1 MRLLVSTLIIAT
13 IGLTTTLWAAPATAA
28 PGWIS
33 DTLFVPVRSGAG
45 NQYRIVHRGLK
56 TGTQL
61 EIIAMEEGA
70 EWAQVRIGD
79 IEGYINAQYVVRT
92 PPAMIRLEQLEKQHE
107 QARKQLDEARQQV
120 SALTSERNQ
129 LAADNKRLGG
139 ELNVQSEQVSKLE
152 DIAADPIRLDRAN
165 RELNEELSRLR
176 TELNTVTAENS
187 MLRGDKTSSMWLVG
201 ASILIGGWLIGWL
214 MRSRSSRARSSW
226 A

>member
-1 MRLLVSTLIIAT
+1 MRLLASTLIIAT
-13 IGLTTTLWAAPATAA
+13 TGLATLWSAPVAAA
-28 PGWIS
+28 PGWVS

-45 NQYRIVHRGLK
+45 NEYRIVHRGLK

-70 EWAQVRIGD
+70 DWAQVRIGD

-129 LAADNKRLGG
+129 LPADNKRLGG

-152 DIAADPIRLDRAN
+152 DIAADPIRLARAN

-176 TELNTVTAENS
+176 TELNTVAAENS
-187 MLRGDKTSSMWLVG
+187 MLRGDKTSSMWLAG

>member
-13 IGLTTTLWAAPATAA
+13 IGLTTLWAAPATAA

>member
-1 MRLLVSTLIIAT
+1 MRLLASTLIIAT
-13 IGLTTTLWAAPATAA
+13 LGLTTFWAAPVAAA

-45 NQYRIVHRGLK
+45 NQFRIVHRGLK

-92 PPAMIRLEQLEKQHE
+92 PPAMIRLEQLDKQHE
-107 QARKQLDEARQQV
+107 QLRQQLTEARQQV
-120 SALTSERNQ
+120 STLTSERNQ

-139 ELNVQSEQVSKLE
+139 ELNVQSEEVSKLQ

-176 TELNTVTAENS
+176 TELNTVTAENA

-214 MRSRSSRARSSW
+214 MKSRSSRARSSW

>member
-1 MRLLVSTLIIAT
+1 MRLLASTLIIAT
-13 IGLTTTLWAAPATAA
+13 LGLTTLWATPVAAA

-56 TGTQL
+56 TGTRV
-61 EIIAMEEGA
+61 EIIAMEEGS

-79 IEGYINAQYVVRT
+79 IEGYINSQYVART

-107 QARKQLDEARQQV
+107 QARQQLSEARQQV
-120 SALTSERNQ
+120 SSLTSERNQ

-139 ELNVQSEQVSKLE
+139 ELNTQSEEVSKLQ

-176 TELNTVTAENS
+176 TELNTVTAENA

-214 MRSRSSRARSSW
+214 MKSRSSRARSNW
-226 A
+226 T

>member
-1 MRLLVSTLIIAT
+1 MRLLASTSIIAT
-13 IGLTTTLWAAPATAA
+13 IALAILWSAPVAAA
-28 PGWIS
+28 PGWVS

-45 NQYRIVHRGLK
+45 NEYRIVHRGLK

-70 EWAQVRIGD
+70 DWAQVRIGD

-152 DIAADPIRLDRAN
+152 DIAADPIRLARAN

-176 TELNTVTAENS
+176 TELNTVAAENS

>member
-1 MRLLVSTLIIAT
+1 MRLLASTLIIASL
-13 IGLTTTLWAAPATAA
+13 GLATLWATPVSAA

-56 TGTQL
+56 TGTRL

-79 IEGYINAQYVVRT
+79 VEGYVNAQYVVRT
-92 PPAMIRLEQLEKQHE
+92 PPAMIRLEQLEKQYE
-107 QARKQLDEARQQV
+107 QASQQLSEARQQV
-120 SALTSERNQ
+120 SSLTSERNQ

-139 ELNVQSEQVSKLE
+139 ELNTQGDEVAKLQE
-152 DIAADPIRLDRAN
+152 IAADPIRLDRAN

-176 TELNTVTAENS
+176 TELNTVTAENA

-214 MRSRSSRARSSW
+214 MKSRSSRARSSW

>member
-1 MRLLVSTLIIAT
+1 MRRLASTLTFSTLSLMA
-13 IGLTTTLWAAPATAA
+13 LWAAPALAA

-33 DTLFVPVRSGAG
+33 DTLFVPLRSGAG
-45 NQYRIVHRGLK
+45 NEYRIVHRGLK
-56 TGTQL
+56 TGTRL

-70 EWAQVRIGD
+70 DWAQVRIDD
-79 IEGYINAQYVVRT
+79 IEGYVNAQYVMRT

-107 QARKQLDEARQQV
+107 QATRQLSEARQQI

-139 ELNVQSEQVSKLE
+139 ELNQQSEEVSKLQ

-176 TELNTVTAENS
+176 TELNTVAAENA
-187 MLRGDKTSSMWLVG
+187 MLRSDKTSSMWLVG

-214 MRSRSSRARSSW
+214 MKSRSSRARSSW

>member
-1 MRLLVSTLIIAT
+1 MRLLASTLIIAT
-13 IGLTTTLWAAPATAA
+13 LGLTTLWAAPASAA

-33 DTLFVPVRSGAG
+33 DTLFVPVRSGPG

-56 TGTQL
+56 TGTRL
-61 EIIAMEEGA
+61 EIIAMEEGV
-70 EWAQVRIGD
+70 EWAQVRIGET
-79 IEGYINAQYVVRT
+79 EGYINAQYVVRT
-92 PPAMIRLEQLEKQHE
+92 PPAMIRLERLEKQHE
-107 QARKQLDEARQQV
+107 QVRQQLSEARQQV
-120 SALTSERNQ
+120 SALTSERDQ

-139 ELNVQSEQVSKLE
+139 ELSAQSDQVSKLQ

-176 TELNTVTAENS
+176 TELNTVAAENT

-201 ASILIGGWLIGWL
+201 ASILIGGWLVGWL